1 MTARESNN
9 TPQTYSNHPN
19 KLKLLNIYNVMTNNA
34 FYVQF
39 KSTSLSLF
47 GIPIR
52 VELYER
58 KMSLRA
64 FILLLKSKGFVY
76 DYYLLKVVLDGKA
89 NNHFNLHYFTHLY
102 DVLSLPFPSA
112 DYLHKSHLK
121 WQEIKQFKKEQ
132 LNISKIRRGL
142 SPID

>member
-1 MTARESNN
+1 MTIKEINN
-9 TPQTYSNHPN
+9 ILQITSNHPN
-19 KLKLLNIYNVMTNNA
+19 KLKLLNICDTMTNNA

-58 KMSLRA
+58 KMTLRA
-64 FILLLKSKGFVY
+64 FILLLKSKGFIY

-89 NNHFNLHYFTHLY
+89 NNHFNLYYFTHLY

-112 DYLHKSHLK
+112 DYLHKSHLR

-132 LNISKIRRGL
+132 LNISKIKRGL
-142 SPID
+142 SPIP